1 MKSRQVN
8 KRLILCFVIA
18 FMFLSFNSSFA
29 ATTTYQYD
37 DVNRKIT
44 IEHGTPG
51 PEPSYSV
58 SGIVTSDGSPVSGV
72 TISLTGG
79 ATSSTTTDSNG
90 FYGFSGLDN
99 GNYTITPNK
108 SGYTFTPT
116 NRTVTISGGDVI
128 GQNFTGTVIPPPSAP
143 SGLIATVISSSQI
156 NLSWTDNSA
165 NETGFEIWRKTGAGG
180 TYSAIDTVAANVTTY
195 ANTGLDGNT
204 TYYYKVRAYNGGG
217 YSGFSNE
224 AYATTTCSS
233 LPVRIARATPVYYS
247 SLQAA
252 YNAAVSGD
260 IIQSRAVTFTENLSV
275 NRNISV
281 TLQGGYD
288 CSYTTNS
295 GNVTN
300 LKGKLQTFVGGGTLT
315 ISNFNLVQ
323 Q

>member
-1 MKSRQVN
+1 MKSRQVH
-8 KRLILCFVIA
+8 KRLILCFVSA

-51 PEPSYSV
+51 SEPTYSV
-58 SGIVTSDGSPVSGV
+58 SGIVTSEGSPMSGV
-72 TISLTGG
+72 TVTLSGG
-79 ATSSTTTDSNG
+79 AAATTTTDSNG

-99 GNYTITPNK
+99 GNYTITPSK
-108 SGYTFTPT
+108 TGYTFTPT
-116 NRTVTISGGDVI
+116 SKTVTISGGDVT
-128 GQNFTGTVIPPPSAP
+128 GQNFTGTAIPPPSAP
-143 SGLIATVISSSQI
+143 SGLTAAVISSSQI
-156 NLSWTDNSA
+156 SLSWTDNST
-165 NETGFEIWRKTGAGG
+165 NETGFEIWRKTGSGG
-180 TYSAIDTVAANVTTY
+180 TYSAIATVAANVTTY
-195 ANTGLDGNT
+195 ANTGLTGNT

-224 AYATTTCSS
+224 AYATTSCST

-260 IIQSRAVTFTENLSV
+260 IIQSRAVTLTENLSV

-300 LKGKLQTFVGGGTLT
+300 LKGKLQTFAGGGTLT